1 MSLYSAVLQAIEAY
15 PQEAAARPVFPTAA
29 ALAGLYQLPGELPL
43 HGLAPEVVLRLLADH
58 AGPAT
63 VHTNS
68 GRYFGFVT
76 GASLPAAQAANM
88 LAAAWD
94 QNAAYRVMSP
104 AAVHLEEIALRW
116 LAQLLAV
123 PATALG
129 GFVTGA
135 TMANF
140 TAMAAAR
147 HHLLALRGWDAEKEG
162 LFGAPP
168 FPVVVGAEVHVSVLK
183 ALAMLGLGKDRL
195 IRVPT
200 DSQGRMDPA
209 QFPALSE
216 PALVCLQAGN
226 VNTGALDSPTLI
238 AQAHESGSW
247 VHVDGAFGLWSPAA
261 RYTAADSWATDGHKW
276 LNLPYDS
283 GIVFVR
289 NPAALAGA
297 MDISASYLH
306 ASGTE
311 PVARGPESSRRARGM
326 DAYAGLLSLGEQG
339 VRDLIERC
347 CGHART
353 FAAGLATAGVEIL
366 NEVSLNQVLAALPTE
381 EQTLAWLSAI
391 QAAGDCWCGSTV
403 WRGRRAIRIS
413 VSSWATTEEDVERSL
428 QSMLRSLPAGN

>member
-1 MSLYSAVLQAIEAY
+1 MSLYSAVLQAMEAY
-15 PQEAAARPVFPTAA
+15 QREAAARPVFPTEEAM
-29 ALAGLYQLPGELPL
+29 AGLSQLPDELPQQ
-43 HGLAPEVVLRLLADH
+43 GLAPEAVLQLLADA

-88 LAAAWD
+88 LASAWD

-116 LAQLLAV
+116 LAQLLQV
-123 PATALG
+123 PSTALG

-147 HHLLALRGWDAEKEG
+147 HHLLAIRGWDTEKDG

-168 FPVVVGAEVHVSVLK
+168 FPVVVGEEVHVSVLK
-183 ALAMLGLGKDRL
+183 ALALLGLGKDRL

-226 VNTGALDSPTLI
+226 VNTGALDAPAIITM
-238 AQAHESGSW
+238 AQQSGSW

-261 RYTAADSWATDGHKW
+261 CYIEADSWATDGHKW
-276 LNLPYDS
+276 LNLPYDN

-289 NPAALAGA
+289 HPQTLAAA
-297 MDISASYLH
+297 MDITASYLH
-306 ASGTE
+306 ASGIE
-311 PVARGPESSRRARGM
+311 PVARGPESSRRARGV

-339 VRDLIERC
+339 VRDLVERC
-347 CGHART
+347 CRHART
-353 FAAGLATAGVEIL
+353 FAAGLAAAGVEIL

-381 EQTLAWLSAI
+381 EKTLAWLAAI
-391 QAAGDCWCGSTV
+391 QTAGECWCGSTV

-428 QSMLRSLPAGN
+428 QSMLRSLPAGV